1 MPIAAQIASRLAAFA
16 VIRDMFEEGRRM
28 KERFGAEGVY
38 DFSLGNPDA
47 PPPES
52 FREILRGLVA
62 EPGLDH
68 GYAPVAGLPEARA
81 AVAARLSA
89 EQGIEVRPGA
99 VVMTAGASGAL
110 NVILRVL
117 CEPGDELVVPAPYFV
132 GYENYAFLAGARL
145 IAAATDG
152 RFHLDP
158 EAIAAVLGPRTRA
171 VLINS
176 PNNPSGAV
184 YGAAEIEA
192 LGAALEKASS
202 RIHRRIYLLADEPY
216 RAITYGASVAPVF
229 PAYAHSILVNSFSKE
244 LGLAGERLGY
254 LAVHPAAE
262 DAPRIVEAAAA
273 VHSMMVVHAPALFQR
288 AIARAGGSRI
298 DAAHYARR
306 KEGICEVLAAAGYA
320 FVPPEGAFYV
330 FPRSPIADDRRFSE
344 WLREER
350 ILVSPGCAFGAP
362 GHFRLS
368 FAVPEKTIHGAREG
382 FRRARERALAEAAR

>member
-1 MPIAAQIASRLAAFA
+1 MPIAPPIASRLAAFA
-16 VIRDMFEEGRRM
+16 VIRDMFEEGHRM

-47 PPPES
+47 PPPET
-52 FREILRGLVA
+52 FRGLLRGLVA
-62 EPGLDH
+62 DPALDH

-81 AVAARLSA
+81 AVAERLSA
-89 EQGIEVRPGA
+89 EQGIEVPPQA

-110 NVILRVL
+110 NVLLRTL

-145 IAAATDG
+145 VAAATDR

-158 EAIAAVLGPRTRA
+158 EAIAAVLRPKTR
-171 VLINS
+171 VILINS

-184 YGAAEIEA
+184 YTPAELEA
-192 LGAALEKASS
+192 LGAVLEEASS
-202 RIHRRIYLLADEPY
+202 RLHRRLYLLADEPY
-216 RAITYGASVAPVF
+216 RTITFGAAVAPVF

-262 DAPRIVEAAAA
+262 DAAHVVEAASA
-273 VHSMMVVHAPALFQR
+273 VNSMMVVHAPALFQR
-288 AIARAGGSRI
+288 AIARAGGIRV
-298 DAAHYARR
+298 DTAHYERR
-306 KEGICEVLAAAGYA
+306 RTSICEVLEAAGYD

-330 FPRSPIADDRRFSE
+330 FPRSPLADDRRFTAL
-344 WLREER
+344 LREER
-350 ILVSPGCAFGAP
+350 ILASPGCAFGVP

-368 FAVPEKTIHGAREG
+368 FAVPEKTILAAREG
-382 FRRARERALAEAAR
+382 FRRARERACAAQGG